1 MSARSNG
8 TARSGFGSVA
18 FLALPGG
25 GMVPADAARQVWAS
39 ALCAQVDPE
48 LFFPEKGG
56 SPAAAKA
63 VCAECPVSALCLAT
77 FGPLVDHGVI
87 GGLTAKERRLLRRGR
102 RRGRGLTRGVAP
114 EPASGTAPRARTDP
128 AARKAIR

>member
-1 MSARSNG
+1 MRNRDSASG
-8 TARSGFGSVA
+8 SATARGFGSAVTLNVA
-18 FLALPGG
+18 GAA
-25 GMVPADAARQVWAS
+25 VPAHAAQQVWAS

-63 VCAECPVSALCLAT
+63 VCAECPVTALCLAT

-87 GGLTAKERRLLRRGR
+87 GGLTAKERRLLRQ
-102 RRGRGLTRGVAP
+102 
-114 EPASGTAPRARTDP
+114 DDD
-128 AARKAIR
+128 AAAA

>member
-1 MSARSNG
+1 MSNRGHRQAKGKNG
-8 TARSGFGSVA
+8 HGGFGSAATVE
-18 FLALPGG
+18 LAGG
-25 GMVPADAARQVWAS
+25 ASVPADAAREVWAS

-63 VCAECPVSALCLAT
+63 VCAQCPVTALCLAT

-87 GGLTAKERRLLRRGR
+87 GGLTANERESLRRADR
-102 RRGRGLTRGVAP
+102 
-114 EPASGTAPRARTDP
+114 P
-128 AARKAIR
+128 AAA